1 MAGKTLRELGFT
13 QEVVPTYMSVKEAV
27 FPFIKFPGVDTI
39 LGPEMKSTGEVMGI
53 DGSFAMAFAKS
64 QIASGTILPVQGKV
78 FLSVRDRDKAAS
90 LLVARRLLESGFSV
104 VATRGT
110 AGFLC
115 NAGLMVEVINKVQEG
130 SPHIVDAIRAGEIAA
145 VMNTTEGAQSV
156 ADSFSIRRSA
166 LECRVPYF
174 TTLAGAAAAAE
185 GIARLCQGLLTVT
198 PLQEYHYKEQ

>member
-1 MAGKTLRELGFT
+1 
-13 QEVVPTYMSVKEAV
+13 
-27 FPFIKFPGVDTI
+27 
-39 LGPEMKSTGEVMGI
+39 
-53 DGSFAMAFAKS
+53 
-64 QIASGTILPVQGKV
+64 
-78 FLSVRDRDKAAS
+78 
-90 LLVARRLLESGFSV
+90 
-104 VATRGT
+104 
-110 AGFLC
+110 
-115 NAGLMVEVINKVQEG
+115 MVEVINKVQEG